1 MRIRDCSSDVCASD
15 LSVVRPSIEGHQGG
29 KVQPGSHLSLPH
41 FFEAAAVVVPPA
53 FGFLS
58 SAGFSLTSS
67 LTAGLLPTSSSRLSR
82 SACVM
87 NSVTWTSFV
96 SPGET
101 VWPPNTSWTRNCPVV
116 FTVTRSEEHTSELQS
131 LMRISYAVFCLKK
144 KK

>member
-15 LSVVRPSIEGHQGG
+15 LSVVRPSIEGHQVG

-41 FFEAAAVVVPPA
+41 FFEAAPEVGPPA

-82 SACVM
+82 RACVM
-87 NSVTWTSFV
+87 N
-96 SPGET
+96 
-101 VWPPNTSWTRNCPVV
+101 
-116 FTVTRSEEHTSELQS
+116 RSEESRVGKEFVRTFRYRCSPYH
-131 LMRISYAVFCLKK
+131 
-144 KK
+144 